1 MVYDCAPL
9 QEMTALSL
17 LLTGQPLTTKL
28 RQDTI
33 DPTLDLAVYSYL
45 TRCASSYSA
54 LRCALVA
61 VELLR
66 SHGGGAADDA
76 ARWATR
82 ALEMSA
88 LGPIGRALIAER
100 VSACYGA
107 RKGVGSGAWGSR
119 RRKAA
124 MWQILAAREWMELE
138 KNGRARGCVEEAAP
152 VYDCLI
158 GWRGIVEVVGRLKRE
173 SGLGEKVGL
182 AKVLLSGVLG
192 AEGEKGSVLMSP
204 QEISVGEIGDSGE
217 GERME
222 LGGVGHTHLHKRT
235 RSAGVGALLGL
246 MGATVDDD
254 ERVNDDDEFVDS

>member
-1 MVYDCAPL
+1 
-9 QEMTALSL
+9 MTALSL
-17 LLTGQPLTTKL
+17 LLTGQPLTTKI

-45 TRCASSYSA
+45 TRCASSYCA

-66 SHGGGAADDA
+66 LHGGGAADDA

-82 ALEMSA
+82 ALEMNA
-88 LGPIGRALIAER
+88 LGPIGRALITER

-124 MWQILAAREWMELE
+124 MWQVLAAREWMELE
-138 KNGRARGCVEEAAP
+138 KRGRARGCVEEAAP
-152 VYDCLI
+152 VYDGLV
-158 GWRGIVEVVGRLKRE
+158 GWRGVVDVVGRLKRE

-182 AKVLLSGVLG
+182 GKLLLSGGLG
-192 AEGEKGSVLMSP
+192 AEGEKGLVLVSP
-204 QEISVGEIGDSGE
+204 QEISVRELGQIEDSGE

-222 LGGVGHTHLHKRT
+222 LGGVGHHHKRT
-235 RSAGVGALLGL
+235 RSTGAGALLGL
-246 MGATVDDD
+246 RIDDD